1 MLLQE
6 LEKQIPG
13 TRCSGDPTISIQ
25 GMAFDS
31 RKVKPGDLFI
41 AIKGEV
47 FDGSQFVGQALAQG
61 AVAIASEAQIQSLPG
76 ISVLHVSDARRFL
89 AEASRLFYGDPA
101 RKLKIIAITGTNG
114 KTTTVHLLGAIFHKA
129 GIKACTVGTL
139 GMKIGKECV
148 TSRHTTPESL
158 DLVYFLHHAVE
169 SGCTHAALEASS
181 HALCLKRLFGTKIT
195 VGVFTNLTQ
204 DHLDFHKD
212 MESYYQAKRLLF
224 TAPGN
229 NDVESAV
236 INIDDPFGVLLSTEV
251 GCPVIRFGSGSNAE
265 LRIVGVAYRL
275 NGMNLRIATP
285 QGEIRVATQLVGRP
299 NADNIL
305 AAAGAALSLGINLED
320 LQQGVEHLSGVE
332 GRMELINP
340 GQSFSVYVDY
350 AHTPDALQ
358 KLLQTAMQLPHRR
371 LITVFGCGGDRDR
384 KKRPL
389 MGEIAARM
397 SDFVIA
403 TSDNPRTENPLE
415 ILHQIERGLAKGPAK
430 YCVLP
435 DRRAA
440 IASAIGMAGKGDVI
454 LIAGK
459 GHEDSQIIG
468 TLKFPFDDRV
478 IARESILNLTQERG
492 EET

>member
-6 LEKQIPG
+6 LEREIPG
-13 TRCSGDPTISIQ
+13 IRCFGDPTISIQ

-31 RKVKPGDLFI
+31 RKVKPGDLFV

-47 FDGSQFVGQALAQG
+47 FDGMQFVGQALAQG
-61 AVAIASEAQIQSLPG
+61 AVAVASEAEIESLSG
-76 ISVLHVSDARRFL
+76 ITLLHVADARRFL
-89 AEASRLFYGDPA
+89 AEASRLLYGDPA
-101 RKLKIIAITGTNG
+101 RNLKIVAITGTNG
-114 KTTTVHLLGAIFHKA
+114 KTTTVYLLDAIFRQA
-129 GIKACTVGTL
+129 GIKACTAGTL
-139 GMKIGKECV
+139 GLKIGKDCA
-148 TSRHTTPESL
+148 TSTHTTPESL
-158 DLVYFLHHAVE
+158 DLVRFLRHAVE

-181 HALCLKRLFGTKIT
+181 HALCLKRLYGTKIT

-229 NDVESAV
+229 NHVESAV

-251 GCPVIRFGSGSNAE
+251 GCPVIRYGYGSNAE
-265 LRIVGVAYRL
+265 LRILDATYHL
-275 NGMNLRIATP
+275 NGMDLRIATP
-285 QGEIRVATQLVGRP
+285 QGEILIAAQLVGRP
-299 NADNIL
+299 NAYNIL
-305 AAAGAALSLGINLED
+305 AAAGAALSLGIDLET
-320 LQQGVEHLSGVE
+320 LRKGVECLSGVE

-340 GQSFSVYVDY
+340 GHAFSVYVDY
-350 AHTPDALQ
+350 AHTPDALE

-389 MGEIAARM
+389 MGEIAAGM

-415 ILHQIERGLAKGPAK
+415 ILHQIQRGLEKGPAK
-430 YCVLP
+430 FCVLP

-468 TLKFPFDDRV
+468 TLKFPFDDRA
-478 IARESILNLTQERG
+478 IARELILNLARERG